1 MECWGE
7 HEAGLE
13 ADVDREVGEKWP
25 VEGKCAYVGC
35 EAEGEM
41 WLWGVW
47 VCEEHAAVMR
57 VRASRVLCPEGEG
70 GGSRRGRRVGAE
82 VDHAVG

>member
-13 ADVDREVGEKWP
+13 ADVDREVGEEWP
-25 VEGKCAYVGC
+25 EEGKCAYVGC
-35 EAEGEM
+35 EVEGEM

-57 VRASRVLCPEGEG
+57 ERASRVLCPEG
-70 GGSRRGRRVGAE
+70 
-82 VDHAVG
+82 DDAVG